1 MRKLSIIF
9 LFTVISSCGQVKT
22 PNDSPFVIDPEKF
35 PEDMIT
41 LSEIADDIK
50 YIPLD
55 DTIPFEGIYSI
66 EITAKNIY
74 ISMQYVG
81 IVKYDRE
88 GNFEKVIARKGRG
101 PGELYWGHDFVVDE
115 GSKKVYVADRHKI
128 LVYTIE
134 GTYLKDISTKDYFFT
149 VANDIELSGS
159 KLYLCDF
166 GYMNGFKYHWA
177 FLDTTGKL
185 VSAKITSDHSTGHVP
200 CGFSYKF
207 NGNIYYSNILNDT
220 VFSVSPDFK
229 ARAAF
234 LFSKGEYRWPVD
246 YQLISLEDA
255 ALHFRPLQMFETNRF
270 VFLRYGY
277 MDKAAYLIIDK
288 SANKAYQAYKK
299 GKSGL
304 VNYMPAIPNDLDCGL
319 FAAYDDANYYSENGD
334 EYITYFVS
342 PYELKSHVSGDEFK
356 NSVPKYPEKK
366 KELEM
371 FANSLKETDNPVLV
385 MVRIKK

>member
-1 MRKLSIIF
+1 MKNFYIIF
-9 LFTVISSCGQVKT
+9 LFMAISSCGQVKT
-22 PNDSPFVIDPEKF
+22 PDDTPFIIDPEKF

-41 LSEIADDIK
+41 LSGIADDIK

-74 ISMQYVG
+74 ISMPNAG
-81 IVKYDRE
+81 IVKYDRQ

-101 PGELYWGHDFVVDE
+101 PGELLYGHTFVVDE
-115 GSKKVYVADRHKI
+115 GSKKVYVTDLYKI
-128 LVYTIE
+128 LVYTTE
-134 GTYLKDISTKDYFFT
+134 GTYLKDISTKDYFIT
-149 VANDIELSGS
+149 GADDIELSGS
-159 KLYLCDF
+159 NLYLCDF
-166 GYMNGFKYHWA
+166 GYMSGFKYHWV

-185 VSAKITSDHSTGHVP
+185 VSAKITSDHTTGTVI

-246 YQLISLEDA
+246 YQLTSLKDMT
-255 ALHFRPLQMFETNRF
+255 LLFRLLQMFETNRF
-270 VFLRYGY
+270 VFLRWSH
-277 MDKAAYLIIDK
+277 MDKTAYLIIDK
-288 SANKAYQAYKK
+288 TTKKAYQAYKNM
-299 GKSGL
+299 KSGM
-304 VNYMPAIPNDLDCGL
+304 VNYMPVIQNDLDCGL
-319 FAAYDDANYYSENGD
+319 FTVYGNVNYYAENGD

-366 KELEM
+366 KELEI

-385 MVRIKK
+385 MVRLKK

>member
-1 MRKLSIIF
+1 MA
-9 LFTVISSCGQVKT
+9 VSSCGQIKT
-22 PNDSPFVIDPEKF
+22 PDDSTFVIDPERF
-35 PEDMIT
+35 SEDLIT
-41 LSEIADDIK
+41 LSGIADDIK

-55 DTIPFEGIYSI
+55 DTIPFEGILAI
-66 EITAKNIY
+66 EITSKNIF
-74 ISMQYVG
+74 IGMQVG

-88 GNFEKVIARKGRG
+88 GNFEKVIAKRGRG
-101 PGELYWGHDFVVDE
+101 PGELYWVHNFVVDE
-115 GSKKVYVADRHKI
+115 GSKKVYVTDLHKI

-134 GTYLKDISTKDYFFT
+134 GTYLKDISTKDYFIT
-149 VANDIELSGS
+149 VADDIELSGS

-166 GYMNGFKYHWA
+166 GGNNGFKYHWV

-185 VSAKITSDHSTGHVP
+185 VSAKITSDHTTGTVI

-220 VFSVSPDFK
+220 IFSVSPDLK

-246 YQLISLEDA
+246 YQLTSFKDGA
-255 ALHFRPLQMFETNRF
+255 THFRPLQMFETNRF
-270 VFLRYGY
+270 VFLRWSY
-277 MDKAAYLIIDK
+277 MDKTAYLIIDK
-288 SANKAYQAYKK
+288 TTKKGYQAYKK
-299 GKSGL
+299 EKIGL
-304 VNYMPAIPNDLDCGL
+304 VNYIPGIPNDLDCGL
-319 FAAYDDANYYSENGD
+319 FAACDDANYYSENGD

-342 PYELKSHVSGDEFK
+342 PYELKSHVSSDEFI

-366 KELEM
+366 KELEI

-385 MVRIKK
+385 MVRIKKF

>member
-1 MRKLSIIF
+1 MKNFYIIF
-9 LFTVISSCGQVKT
+9 LFMAISSCGQVKT
-22 PNDSPFVIDPEKF
+22 PDDTPFIIDPEKF

-41 LSEIADDIK
+41 LSGIADDIK

-74 ISMQYVG
+74 ISMPNAG
-81 IVKYDRE
+81 IVKYDRQ
-88 GNFEKVIARKGRG
+88 GNFEKVVARKGRG
-101 PGELYWGHDFVVDE
+101 PGELLYGHTFLVDE
-115 GSKKVYVADRHKI
+115 GSKKVYVTDLYEI
-128 LVYTIE
+128 LVYTTE
-134 GTYLKDISTKDYFFT
+134 GTYLKDISTKDYFIT
-149 VANDIELSGS
+149 GADDIEISNS

-166 GYMNGFKYHWA
+166 GYMSGFKYHWV

-185 VSAKITSDHSTGHVP
+185 VSAKITSDHSTGYVP

-220 VFSVSPDFK
+220 VFSVSPDLE

-246 YQLISLEDA
+246 YQFVSFEDA
-255 ALHFRPLQMFETNRF
+255 ALHFRPFQMFETNRF
-270 VFLRYGY
+270 VFLLWRY
-277 MDKAAYLIIDK
+277 MDKTAYLIIDK
-288 SANKAYQAYKK
+288 PANKAYQAYKK
-299 GKSGL
+299 MKSGM

-319 FAAYDDANYYSENGD
+319 FPVYGNVNYYSENGN

-342 PYELKSHVSGDEFK
+342 PYELKSHVSGDEFI

-366 KELEM
+366 KELEI